1 MSINEKERFYYQIP
15 FIRVIVIIWY
25 RMTSAVQIPLF
36 VLDTFLLIVDHITEI
51 KEFQIWESHCN

>member
-1 MSINEKERFYYQIP
+1 MSVNAKEKFYYQIP
-15 FIRVIVIIWY
+15 FVRVIVIIWY
-25 RMTSAVQIPLF
+25 RMTWAVQIPLL